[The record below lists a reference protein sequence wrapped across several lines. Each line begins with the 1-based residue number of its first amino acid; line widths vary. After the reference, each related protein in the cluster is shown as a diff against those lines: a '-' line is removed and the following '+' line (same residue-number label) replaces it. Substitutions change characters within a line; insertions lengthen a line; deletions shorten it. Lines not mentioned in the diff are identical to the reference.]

1 MRKFSVYKL
10 HVSMNAFKGDSVS
23 LHNFFKTICLL
34 KNSGGFTYKSSDTG
48 FVINSITSNI
58 VLDVCIDDY
67 EYTNEYFDL
76 MLDNKTISMRYLVEK
91 MVTISLKVVRNRKY
105 CKQVLAAQDPEKEL
119 IKLANRF
126 YKTLYISAVDNLHFT
141 KRVLKNAQ

>member
-1 MRKFSVYKL
+1 MREFSVYKL

-76 MLDNKTISMRYLVEK
+76 MLDIL
-91 MVTISLKVVRNRKY
+91 LKKW
-105 CKQVLAAQDPEKEL
+105 
-119 IKLANRF
+119 
-126 YKTLYISAVDNLHFT
+126 
-141 KRVLKNAQ
+141 